1 MAKIGV
7 IGDATSILGFKAF
20 GLDVFACNTAEEA
33 AAKLHQ
39 IAKEG
44 YGIIYITER
53 FCQEL
58 QEEMD
63 RYVSER
69 TPAIIPIPGV
79 DGNFGHRHCQC
90 EEVRGT
96 AVGADI
102 LFGGDR

>member
-79 DGNFGHRHCQC
+79 DGNFGIGIANVKKSAER
-90 EEVRGT
+90 

>member
-53 FCQEL
+53 FCQ
-58 QEEMD
+58 
-63 RYVSER
+63 
-69 TPAIIPIPGV
+69 
-79 DGNFGHRHCQC
+79 
-90 EEVRGT
+90 
-96 AVGADI
+96 
-102 LFGGDR
+102 

>member
-39 IAKEG
+39 IAKGG

-79 DGNFGHRHCQC
+79 DGELRHRHCQC
-90 EEVRGT
+90 KEVCGT
-96 AVGADI
+96 GRWCRYFI
-102 LFGGDR
+102 WR

>member
-44 YGIIYITER
+44 YGIIYITE
-53 FCQEL
+53 QLAKDIPETI
-58 QEEMD
+58 Q
-63 RYVSER
+63 RYNNEVI
-69 TPAIIPIPGV
+69 PAVILIPS
-79 DGNFGHRHCQC
+79 N
-90 EEVRGT
+90 RGSLNIGLENINKNVEK
-96 AVGADI
+96 AVGSNI
-102 LFGGDR
+102 L